1 MGSEGPSHGYWEKD
15 RSLSIYERS
24 TFPAASLYLVC
35 SSDHKPTTSQA
46 VGQPL
51 PARLL
56 KLEQSRPIQLH
67 FLKLRPNRSQYMQ
80 SWHGKNHRFH
90 AAQAAEGVARLFLPF
105 PLSFLCLSLLCIGCG
120 PCWSDLDIA
129 YARLQPKYPGYKSKD
144 WILSPAQRPS
154 WCASSATAQSK
165 QETENDRKTTT
176 YSHAVKS

>member
-1 MGSEGPSHGYWEKD
+1 MDIGRRTAVCPSTSDQLSQLQVSTLCAHLII
-15 RSLSIYERS
+15 SLL
-24 TFPAASLYLVC
+24 LY
-35 SSDHKPTTSQA
+35 QA

-56 KLEQSRPIQLH
+56 KLEQSQPIQHL

-80 SWHGKNHRFH
+80 SWHGKHHRFH
-90 AAQAAEGVARLFLPF
+90 AAQAAGVARLFLPF

-120 PCWSDLDIA
+120 PCWSDLDIT

-154 WCASSATAQSK
+154 RYASTATAQSK

-176 YSHAVKS
+176 YSHAVKT